1 MVSCICAVEN
11 KKNKQMKKILL
22 LFALGVFSMALHA
35 QNGPKISVQ
44 GKLND
49 VDGLPLADGDQE
61 LIFRLYHQPT
71 GGTAIWADTAMVEI
85 RGGVYSYNLGSGNP
99 LIPAQFD
106 STVYVGVVVDG
117 VEISPRT
124 ELTYAPYTLGTN
136 FAARTDTV
144 AYARGS
150 ANISGGGLEVEED
163 LRIIRGII
171 FSNGIKF
178 GDGFTAAFAN
188 PPTGRYLI
196 TFNEPFSGLPTA
208 VVHGWDIHSDACRT
222 VTIGNVTTTSLEVYQ
237 WRCDGWATY
246 DDVHVTIIG
255 PK

>member
-22 LFALGVFSMALHA
+22 LFALTLGVFSMALHA

-49 VDGLPLADGDQE
+49 VSGLPLADRDQE

-71 GGTAIWADTAMVEI
+71 GGTAIWTDTAVVEI

-99 LIPAQFD
+99 LDPAQFD
-106 STVYVGVVVDG
+106 ATVYVGVVVDG
-117 VEISPRT
+117 VEIAPRT

-144 AYARGS
+144 AFAHAS
-150 ANISGGGLEVEED
+150 ANIPPGVFLEVEED

-171 FSNGIKF
+171 FSNGIKT

-208 VVHGWDIHSDACRT
+208 VVHGWDACGT

-237 WRCDGWATY
+237 WRCDGSATY
-246 DDVHVTIIG
+246 KDVHVTIIG

>member
-1 MVSCICAVEN
+1 
-11 KKNKQMKKILL
+11 MKKILL

-85 RGGVYSYNLGSGNP
+85 RGGIYSYNLGSGNP

-106 STVYVGVVVDG
+106 AAVYVGVVVDG
-117 VEISPRT
+117 VEIAPRT

-136 FAARTDTV
+136 FATQTDTV
-144 AYARGS
+144 VFAHS
-150 ANISGGGLEVEED
+150 SPSSPTDSLEVLEG
-163 LRIIRGII
+163 LRILRGGYGN
-171 FSNGIKF
+171 SSVE
-178 GDGFTAAFAN
+178 GFTRTPVN
-188 PPTGRYLI
+188 NSPHYWDI
-196 TFNEPFSGLPTA
+196 TFNEPFSGVPT
-208 VVHGWDIHSDACRT
+208 VIVHAINTGGSNGGCLNGTISWVSSTGLRVHMWDCFNGTWS
-222 VTIGNVTTTSLEVYQ
+222 
-237 WRCDGWATY
+237 WRNFKI
-246 DDVHVTIIG
+246 TIIG